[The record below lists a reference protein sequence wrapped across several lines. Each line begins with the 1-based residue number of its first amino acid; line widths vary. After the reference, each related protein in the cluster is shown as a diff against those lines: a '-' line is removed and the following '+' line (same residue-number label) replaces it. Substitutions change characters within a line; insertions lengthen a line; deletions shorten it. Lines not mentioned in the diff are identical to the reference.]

1 MSSSF
6 VLERPVVLADALP
19 FRDAVLVAGG
29 AGLTVL
35 GAQIAIHIP
44 PSPVPVTGQTLAVV
58 VAGAALGARRGAASQ
73 LLYVLLGLVLPV
85 YSDGASG
92 LDVIWGAT
100 GGYLVGFILASVIVG
115 RLAELGWDRSIVGA
129 VGAMALG
136 SLVIYAVGVPWLAAT
151 AFSGDLAT
159 AFERGMRTFLVW
171 DGVKLALAAAAF
183 PAAWWFVG
191 RRPGD
196 R

>member
-6 VLERPVVLADALP
+6 VLDRPVVLADALP
-19 FRDAVLVAGG
+19 LRDAVLVAGG

-85 YSDGASG
+85 YSDGESG

-100 GGYLVGFILASVIVG
+100 GGYLVGFILAAGLIGWV
-115 RLAELGWDRSIVGA
+115 AERGYDRRRVTAILTFAG
-129 VGAMALG
+129 GQLIIFG
-136 SLVIYAVGVPWLAAT
+136 IGVPWLKAAT
-151 AFSGDLAT
+151 GMSWGDAIHNGFTIFIIGGVMKAVLAGLIT
-159 AFERGMRTFLVW
+159 
-171 DGVKLALAAAAF
+171 
-183 PAAWWFVG
+183 PAAWRFV
-191 RRPGD
+191 RR
-196 R
+196 

>member
-1 MSSSF
+1 MSTL
-6 VLERPVVLADALP
+6 VLDRPVVLADAIP
-19 FRDAVLVAGG
+19 VRDAVLVAGG

-85 YSDGASG
+85 YSDGESG

-100 GGYLVGFILASVIVG
+100 GGYLVGFVVAAGLIGWVAERGYDRRRRHGHPDLRRRPAGHLRDRRAVAKGRDRDELGRRDPQRLHDLHHRRRDEGRPGRPDHPG
-115 RLAELGWDRSIVGA
+115 RLALRA
-129 VGAMALG
+129 AL
-136 SLVIYAVGVPWLAAT
+136 T
-151 AFSGDLAT
+151 A
-159 AFERGMRTFLVW
+159 
-171 DGVKLALAAAAF
+171 
-183 PAAWWFVG
+183 
-191 RRPGD
+191 
-196 R
+196 